1 MSEPGAV
8 ERVPL
13 KVVPIY
19 IDEVVVPDPVE
30 TPDAPPPEPRVKT
43 PLLGAAAVAAAAI
56 AGVLQAV
63 AIVVATG
70 GDYFASTV
78 LAYLSIGLAVLGV
91 VVGVVAIVLHR
102 GRRLG
107 VVAVVVGV
115 IANPFVLLTLLRLVG
130 ALAA

>member
-1 MSEPGAV
+1 MF
-8 ERVPL
+8 
-13 KVVPIY
+13 
-19 IDEVVVPDPVE
+19 IDEPVAPEPIE
-30 TPDAPPPEPRVKT
+30 TPDAPPPAPRRKT
-43 PLLGAAAVAAAAI
+43 ALLGATAFAAAVI

-107 VVAVVVGV
+107 IVAVVVGV
-115 IANPFVLLTLLRLVG
+115 IANPFVLLTLLRLFG
-130 ALAA
+130 TLTT